1 MIKEKFLLYGIKSIF
16 ISGLVNTTKKVRLLP
31 VLEETYKRFEVFC
44 YDSGV
49 ILIDTN
55 IKYQGSVVYILA
67 KRILES

>member
-44 YDSGV
+44 YNSGV

-55 IKYQGSVVYILA
+55 IKY
-67 KRILES
+67 